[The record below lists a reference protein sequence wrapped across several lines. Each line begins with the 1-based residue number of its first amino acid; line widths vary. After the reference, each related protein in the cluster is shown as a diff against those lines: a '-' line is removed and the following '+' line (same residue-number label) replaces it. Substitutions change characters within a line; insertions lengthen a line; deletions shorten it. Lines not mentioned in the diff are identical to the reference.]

1 MYWYVLELC
10 GGVSEICVL
19 PNTAGKLL
27 WEFVS
32 KKGYLASRIFPVSLF
47 LQVRS
52 LAAMLKT
59 NLLVK
64 MFLGSSFAK
73 VLWPDYMKNA
83 LKWVATSVMLDGKQD
98 FIYMALSLLW
108 HSFTLSAT
116 DLFCWQMVELL
127 SFVIMSQNK
136 VINLY
141 ASRQPVC
148 ATHYQ
153 NN

>member
-47 LQVRS
+47 LQVSS

-73 VLWPDYMKNA
+73 VLWPDCMKNA

-108 HSFTLSAT
+108 HSFDIVSN
-116 DLFCWQMVELL
+116 WSILL
-127 SFVIMSQNK
+127 TNGGTFVICHNVTKQSYQF
-136 VINLY
+136 
-141 ASRQPVC
+141 VC
-148 ATHYQ
+148 IKTTSLCYSLPK
-153 NN
+153 